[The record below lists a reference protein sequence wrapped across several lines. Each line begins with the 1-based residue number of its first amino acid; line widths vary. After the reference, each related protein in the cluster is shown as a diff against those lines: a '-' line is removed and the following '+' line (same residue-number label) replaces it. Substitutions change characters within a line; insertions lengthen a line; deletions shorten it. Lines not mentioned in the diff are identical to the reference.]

1 MLEFCNSACVVPIG
15 EALHVFNIGGIT
27 VKALTILVESLCG
40 IKEGGA
46 DRDSTMFVLD
56 I

>member
-1 MLEFCNSACVVPIG
+1 
-15 EALHVFNIGGIT
+15 
-27 VKALTILVESLCG
+27 LTILVESLCG

-56 I
+56 IWQTQISLCTDILIVEMNA